1 MPKASKNT
9 KDIKYLGRDFSTIK
23 QGLIEFAK
31 AYYPETYTDF
41 NEASPGSLFID
52 LAAYVG
58 DVVNYY
64 VDAQFKENLVLY
76 AQEKRN
82 LLNIASAFGYKP
94 KISVPSQVDLE
105 VFQLLPVSGTGVN
118 STPDTRYCLNIQSG
132 LEARDQASGTV
143 FRVQDPV
150 DFRIDTAY
158 SPREVSI
165 YSIDQDGQPLY
176 YLAKKTVK
184 AISATTKTQTFEIA
198 TRERF
203 KKLLLADTADPII
216 AIESIVDG
224 DGYTWYEVP
233 YLAQD
238 TLPKRVVNTRLNDPD
253 ASVYSNET
261 PYLLKYEKV
270 PRRFITRVTEQGLE
284 IQFGAGISTSPDEE
298 LLATPEQIGLNLPNG
313 KADTDA
319 SLDPSNPLLTSTY
332 GIAPSA
338 TTLTVTYLVG
348 GGITSNVPSNTINEI
363 IGLSIDS
370 TTLPSNTGTLNA
382 TIVNSVATNNPISAT
397 GGRSEETLEEIRQ
410 NALAQLATQNRAVT
424 REDYI
429 VRCYSM
435 PSIYGAVAKAYV
447 SPDEQQNI
455 GTSDLEDTVANPL
468 ALNLYVLGY
477 SNDSTLTTLNRAV
490 KENLRNY
497 LDQYRMLTDSINIR
511 DAFIINIGVDFDI
524 IPLPNTN
531 GNEVVLKCIDA
542 LKAFFNIDRWQVN
555 EPIVYGDI
563 FNLLV
568 SVEGVQTITKVG
580 IKNLNDSDL
589 GYSNVL
595 YNIAD
600 ATKNGII
607 YPSYDPA
614 IFEVKYPNTDIE
626 GRIANF

>member
-118 STPDTRYCLNIQSG
+118 SAPDTRYCLNIQSG

-143 FRVQDPV
+143 FRIQDPV
-150 DFRIDTAY
+150 DFRIDTAF

-184 AISATTKTQTFEIA
+184 AISATTKTQTFEVT

-203 KKLLLADTADPII
+203 KKLLLADATDPII
-216 AIESIVDG
+216 AIESIVDS

-238 TLPKRVVNTRLNDPD
+238 TIPKRVVNTRLNDPD

-313 KADTDA
+313 KPDTDA

-332 GIAPSA
+332 GIAPSS

-348 GGITSNVPSNTINEI
+348 GGIASNVPSNTINEI

-382 TIVNSVATNNPISAT
+382 TIVNSVATNNPVSAT

-477 SNDSTLTTLNRAV
+477 SNDNTLTTLNRAV

-511 DAFIINIGVDFDI
+511 DAFVINIGVDFDI

-531 GNEVVLKCIDA
+531 GNEVVLRCIDA
-542 LKAFFNIDRWQVN
+542 LKTFFNIDRWQVN

-568 SVEGVQTITKVG
+568 SVEGVQTVTKVG